1 MNKMAEQISD
11 VQTVV
16 NSLNEIQEDASVPRN
31 VRTQV
36 QEVIGTLKDDTEV
49 SIKVNKALNK
59 LIFLNCSFRICYSV
73 TAKIFSYILI
83 AVMAKTAV
91 KCASSCC
98 AYWQ

>member
-1 MNKMAEQISD
+1 MNKMAEQISE

-36 QEVIGTLKDDTEV
+36 QDVIGTLKEDTEL

-59 LIFLNCSFRICYSV
+59 LDEIASDVNLQAYTRTQIWNVMSV
-73 TAKIFSYILI
+73 LEKL
-83 AVMAKTAV
+83 
-91 KCASSCC
+91 
-98 AYWQ
+98 